1 MSHLR
6 NCPLMSRFI
15 TGKEKAKETA
25 YTGPS
30 EEISMTHYW

>member
-15 TGKEKAKETA
+15 AGKEKAKETA